1 MSYKKEDHSV
11 SIRSNIFTSD
21 ENYLHTVKQLTS
33 KEQSTINDLD
43 VDKIFAYKQILSLC
57 RKAQGDL
64 EKFQDTLRKVK
75 EINQEQLKRGD
86 GSFSG
91 KDVLAKIAE
100 IEKIEPKIGETQGEL
115 NKIVADIRKI
125 PALQQASGLAIG
137 LGGKASEAEDDE
149 GEAS

>member
-64 EKFQDTLRKVK
+64 EKFQDTL
-75 EINQEQLKRGD
+75 NQEQLKRGD

>member
-1 MSYKKEDHSV
+1 MPAKKEDHST
-11 SIRSNIFTSD
+11 SILSNIFTSD
-21 ENYLHTVKQLTS
+21 ENYLHAVKQTN
-33 KEQSTINDLD
+33 KEQSIIDELD

-86 GSFSG
+86 GGFSG

-115 NKIVADIRKI
+115 NKIVAAIRKI

-137 LGGKASEAEDDE
+137 LGSKTSEEGNAGEDE
-149 GEAS
+149 TS